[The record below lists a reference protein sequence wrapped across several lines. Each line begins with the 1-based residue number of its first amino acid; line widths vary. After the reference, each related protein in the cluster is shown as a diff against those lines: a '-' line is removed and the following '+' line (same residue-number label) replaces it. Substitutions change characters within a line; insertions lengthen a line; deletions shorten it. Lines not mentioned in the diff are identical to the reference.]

1 MPYQLIDTVTPD
13 VGAKAGADK
22 INNNAIQAQYQGGY
36 FTVGGTANAITLT
49 SATGAPSGYATGQ
62 EFCFRANAT
71 NTGVTTVNVDGLGI
85 KTIKTLSGADLPSG
99 YLSTSV
105 DTCLRYDGVNM
116 VANVSAGALEDQ
128 VPTNSILASK
138 GANYGKNLITNADF
152 SVNQEGVS
160 GTVSL
165 AAGEYGH
172 DMFKAGAGGC
182 TYTFAT
188 SSGVTTITI
197 TAGTLLQI
205 IEGQTLPSK
214 TVVLAW
220 EGTAQG
226 RIGSG
231 SYGSS
236 GSVTDTLTGG
246 VNVTVEFNS
255 GTLAKPQLEFGNTAT
270 GFEYISP
277 ADQLARCLRYFEIL
291 GKGSG
296 ATFIGVGH
304 AENTTDAAIPINFS
318 EKRATPS
325 LSVTSATG
333 FSLAK
338 QGFPL
343 PNTNITFDSISGNK
357 SARVLVTVDPGLT
370 AGDCVSVYSTNG
382 SAHISIDSRL

>member
-1 MPYQLIDTVTPD
+1 MTIQLIDVVTPD
-13 VGAKAGADK
+13 IGLKTVGDKLNNNFSNVAHAASYEVGAGAGQVPRNSDLA
-22 INNNAIQAQYQGGY
+22 
-36 FTVGGTANAITLT
+36 
-49 SATGAPSGYATGQ
+49 
-62 EFCFRANAT
+62 
-71 NTGVTTVNVDGLGI
+71 
-85 KTIKTLSGADLPSG
+85 LSGA
-99 YLSTSV
+99 
-105 DTCLRYDGVNM
+105 NF
-116 VANVSAGALEDQ
+116 
-128 VPTNSILASK
+128 
-138 GANYGKNLITNADF
+138 GKNLIINGDF

-160 GTVSL
+160 GTVTLS
-165 AAGEYGH
+165 AGEYGH
-172 DMFKAGAGGC
+172 DMFKAGASGC
-182 TYTFAT
+182 TYTFGT
-188 SSGVTTITI
+188 SGGLTTITI
-197 TAGTLLQI
+197 TAGSLLQI
-205 IEGQTLPSK
+205 IEGQTLESNP
-214 TVVLAW
+214 VVLSW

-226 RIGSG
+226 RIDAGA
-231 SYGSS
+231 YGSS
-236 GSVTDTLTGG
+236 GAVADTLTGG

-304 AENTTDAAIPINFS
+304 AENTTGAAIPINFS

-382 SAHISIDSRL
+382 SAYISIDARL